1 MGAEQKAL
9 QVRQSDVNPG
19 EETVR
24 RLVLGGDSRGGVF
37 KAFLLQAAITAP
49 AVGENMAPCCDFGGE
64 EFLHRCGGGIRNH
77 FQSGKSRN
85 GLCRSG
91 SEDRKSTRLNSSHQ
105 IISYA
110 GFCLKKKQRSHIQ
123 SVLVSSEHPRP

>member
-64 EFLHRCGGGIRNH
+64 EFLHRCGGGLRDH
-77 FQSGKSRN
+77 FQSGQSRN
-85 GLCRSG
+85 GLLSPLSG
-91 SEDRKSTRLNSSHQ
+91 PPTPPPPGPPRL
-105 IISYA
+105 A
-110 GFCLKKKQRSHIQ
+110 
-123 SVLVSSEHPRP
+123 PPPAPAPP